1 MVQSAFLE
9 QKRHL
14 SPAGLGVIIAVHA
27 ALITAFALWK
37 IEVIRQHVPR
47 TIVQTITTKPDPV
60 EHPLPGARHPQH
72 VTRLTQIDQ
81 IVKTEQRD
89 DAELSLP
96 KEDGTIA
103 PTDPQATDPLP
114 PLQPPHIEQAARA
127 RGDVRTLFV
136 ADDYPLAARER
147 QESGT
152 VQVRLGV
159 GADGRVTGCD
169 VIASS
174 GSALLD
180 RTTCRVLKARAKF
193 TPARDGNGQP
203 TGDSYTTPKI
213 VWRIEG

>member
-9 QKRHL
+9 QKRHI
-14 SPAGLGVIIAVHA
+14 SPAGLGAIIAVHA

-47 TIVQTITTKPDPV
+47 MIVETIKTKPDPV
-60 EHPLPGARHPQH
+60 QHPLPGARHPQH
-72 VTRLTQIDQ
+72 VTRLTPIDQ
-81 IVKTEQRD
+81 IVKTEPRD
-89 DAELSLP
+89 DPQSPLP
-96 KEDGTIA
+96 KED
-103 PTDPQATDPLP
+103 PTVSTTDAQTADPLP
-114 PLQPPHIEQAARA
+114 QLAPPSIEQAARA
-127 RGDVRTLFV
+127 RGDVRTLFA
-136 ADDYPLAARER
+136 ADDYPVAARER

-180 RTTCRVLKARAKF
+180 RTTCRVLRARARF